1 VIEQL
6 FLKEII
12 MSKLKIIIAPDE
24 RLCAISE
31 KVNYLDKEIITF
43 VEQMVETM
51 YESNGIGLAAPQVGN
66 LKRILVMDCNSSEK
80 ETNLMKFINPQ
91 ILSLSEERSEFEEG
105 CLSLPTQYAKVFRP
119 SSIKLKYLDINGKT
133 LIQEFNGLEATCI
146 QHEIDHLNGRL
157 FIDHI
162 SKLRKNIIIK
172 KLKRYKKIN
181 SH

>member
-1 VIEQL
+1 
-6 FLKEII
+6 

-80 ETNLMKFINPQ
+80 ETNLMK
-91 ILSLSEERSEFEEG
+91 
-105 CLSLPTQYAKVFRP
+105 VF
-119 SSIKLKYLDINGKT
+119 SYN
-133 LIQEFNGLEATCI
+133 
-146 QHEIDHLNGRL
+146 
-157 FIDHI
+157 
-162 SKLRKNIIIK
+162 
-172 KLKRYKKIN
+172 
-181 SH
+181 